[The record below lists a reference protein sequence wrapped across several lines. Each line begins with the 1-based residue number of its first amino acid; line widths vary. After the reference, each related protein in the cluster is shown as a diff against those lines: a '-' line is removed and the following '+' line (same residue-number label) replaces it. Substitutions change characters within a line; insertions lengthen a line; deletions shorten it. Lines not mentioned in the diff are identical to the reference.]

1 MSRQLHAQTYVWLQV
16 FSCAARH
23 LSFTRCAEELH
34 ITPLLGSLHAQA
46 SSTYRCNSRLVSL
59 DATTAEVLAKC
70 GEPASSAQLGYKEV
84 LDEYGY
90 RQEVAVEEWVYGPNN
105 GMLHFLRFEG
115 NRLRQIGSRRGG

>member
-1 MSRQLHAQTYVWLQV
+1 MHRRALPLLL
-16 FSCAARH
+16 C
-23 LSFTRCAEELH
+23 L
-34 ITPLLGSLHAQA
+34 LLGSLHAQA

-59 DATTAEVLAKC
+59 EATTAEVLAKC